1 MANWRTTPWLLGMA
15 YAASLAWPHF
25 ALSVDLSDLERE
37 IENRKATIET
47 INQQLED
54 YRKKVQEYSGKA
66 DSLQN
71 ELALLENELA
81 ILELD
86 IAATRTQIEEM
97 QLQVQAL
104 DQRIATADEEM
115 ARRKDI
121 LRDLLFAL
129 HAQHGANSPAL
140 AMLRAQS
147 FAEGFR
153 AAAQLQNVNEEI
165 RKALAATQTL
175 RQNLERDRANRE
187 RMLADLV
194 DMELGLEKKVAALGA
209 QRTAKEVLLR
219 QTASSEDEYRALL
232 VDLRREQQSINSR
245 ISELQ
250 REVDR
255 RLATDAPGV
264 VDSLPPTSIDWPVRG
279 IITTYYNDPTY
290 PFRHLFEHSGLDI
303 AVAQGTP
310 ITAPAPGVVAW
321 AKTGRMYGN
330 YVMVIHSGGLAT
342 LYAHMSRIDVVADQ
356 FVSRGQVVG
365 LSGGRPGTLGAGFS
379 TGPHVHFEVRS
390 NGVPVNPMNYLPK

>member
-1 MANWRTTPWLLGMA
+1 MKRYYPWVASLGLA
-15 YAASLAWPHF
+15 VSLAWPGL
-25 ALSVDLSDLERE
+25 ALAVDLTDIEQE
-37 IENRKATIET
+37 IANRKSAIET
-47 INQQLED
+47 INRQLEE
-54 YRKKVQEYSGKA
+54 YRKKVQEYAGKA

-71 ELALLENELA
+71 EVALVENELA

-86 IAATRTQIEEM
+86 IAATRTQIEEN

-104 DQRIATADEEM
+104 DERITLADEEL
-115 ARRKDI
+115 ARRKVI
-121 LRDLLFAL
+121 LRNLLFAL
-129 HAQHGANSPAL
+129 HSQREVNSPAL
-140 AMLRAQS
+140 AMLRAEN

-153 AAAQLQNVNEEI
+153 TAAQLQSVNEEI

-187 RMLADLV
+187 QILSGLV
-194 DMELGLEKKVAALGA
+194 DMETSLTRKVAALEA
-209 QRTAKEVLLR
+209 QRIAKEVLLK
-219 QTASSEDEYRALL
+219 QTANSEDEYRSLL
-232 VDLRREQQSINSR
+232 SELRREQQGISSR

-255 RLATDAPGV
+255 RLANRDPGGEG
-264 VDSLPPTSIDWPVRG
+264 DSLPPSSLSWPVRG
-279 IITTYYNDPTY
+279 IITTTFHDPTY
-290 PFRHLFEHSGLDI
+290 PFRHLFEHSGFDI

-310 ITAPAPGVVAW
+310 IIAPAPGVVAW

-342 LYAHMSRIDVVADQ
+342 LYAHMSRIDVAPDQ
-356 FVSRGQVVG
+356 YVERGQVVG
-365 LSGGRPGTLGAGFS
+365 LSGGRPGTPGAGFS

-390 NGVPVNPMNYLPK
+390 NGIPVDPANYLP